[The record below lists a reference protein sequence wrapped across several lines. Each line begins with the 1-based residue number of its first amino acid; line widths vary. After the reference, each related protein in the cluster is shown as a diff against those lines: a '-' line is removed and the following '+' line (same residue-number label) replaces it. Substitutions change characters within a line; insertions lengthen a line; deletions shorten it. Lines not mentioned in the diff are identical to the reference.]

1 MIKKHGINFEIES
14 GAGEQASMADK
25 LYEEKG
31 AKIVDAK
38 QALNADVVLK
48 VRPPQFN

>member
-1 MIKKHGINFEIES
+1 MS
-14 GAGEQASMADK
+14 DK
-25 LYEEKG
+25 LYEASG
-31 AKIVDAK
+31 AKIVDTK